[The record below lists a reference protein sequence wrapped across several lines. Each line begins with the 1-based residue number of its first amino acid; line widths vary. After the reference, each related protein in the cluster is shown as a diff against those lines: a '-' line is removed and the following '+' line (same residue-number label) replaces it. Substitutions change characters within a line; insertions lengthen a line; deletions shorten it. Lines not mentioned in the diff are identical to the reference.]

1 MDQVGRLLVELAT
14 DEEFFAPLIAAM
26 PAGAPAVHY
35 TTQSRGRGTGWRPVT
50 RAGPT
55 ADRSVAYG
63 AVPRAGSKSSTWV
76 RRMLLPDGSRN
87 EVSMP

>member
-1 MDQVGRLLVELAT
+1 VSVAQRMVAT
-14 DEEFFAPLIAAM
+14 ESDALPDACVAGSQPYGASRAAEA
-26 PAGAPAVHY
+26 AG
-35 TTQSRGRGTGWRPVT
+35 
-50 RAGPT
+50 
-55 ADRSVAYG
+55 SVAYG